1 MYRPIKPFSY
11 RFYFKHSLLCYDF
24 TANTTLDDF
33 LKNSEIVLNLDALLV
48 LAIDLICAIQYVE
61 EKGVVH
67 NNITTSNVLIER
79 GLRVRLQKCNTYC
92 FV

>member
-1 MYRPIKPFSY
+1 MYRPNLF
-11 RFYFKHSLLCYDF
+11 RFYPKHSLLCYDF
-24 TANTTLDDF
+24 ATSTTLHDF
-33 LKNSEIVLNLDALLV
+33 LKNSEIVLSLEALLV
-48 LAIDLICAIQYVE
+48 LAIDLICAVQYME
-61 EKGVVH
+61 QKDVVH